1 MEIQLADK
9 DGHQIKAI
17 MNASL
22 DAELNGGERD
32 FELTI
37 NAGEYENTIRIG
49 YRIFIENTEIGG
61 VIGEPH
67 VDTSSESITL
77 KGYTWRGLMQKKII
91 IPPADKDHYAVSGE
105 LNEVLRSL
113 IEPMFDGV
121 FKVPKIDT
129 GITIDYEFD
138 RFCTLLEGLTKM
150 LKTVGHRL
158 EISYNE
164 GEPNGSGWVEVSAVP
179 IKDYSEEIELSQDS
193 KLNFRMTDKRNGV
206 NHLVVGGKG
215 DMQDRNVFHLFVQE
229 DGTIGNNQFYTGI
242 EEIVEF
248 YENTS
253 TDTDDLESKSR
264 EKLES
269 IMNKQTFEM
278 DVEKLGIDVAIG
290 DIIGGRDY
298 RTGMSMKKPL
308 ENIIVVIS
316 GGTIKKEYK
325 LEGTNG

>member
-1 MEIQLADK
+1 MVIQLADK
-9 DGHQIKAI
+9 EGRQIKGLLD
-17 MNASL
+17 ASL
-22 DAELNGGERD
+22 DAELNDGDRD
-32 FELTI
+32 FELSLS
-37 NAGEYENTIRIG
+37 AEQYSGELQVG
-49 YRIFIENTEIGG
+49 CRIFVAGTEIGG
-61 VIGEPH
+61 IIGEPH
-67 VDTSSESITL
+67 SDTASDALTWN
-77 KGYTWRGLMQKKII
+77 GYTWRGLMQKKII

-105 LNEVLRSL
+105 LNDILRNL

-121 FKVPKIDT
+121 FRVPEIDT
-129 GITIDYEFD
+129 GVTINYEFD

-164 GEPNGSGWVEVSAVP
+164 GEPNGSGWVDVSAVP
-179 IKDYSEEIELSQDS
+179 IRDYSEEIELSQDS

-215 DMQDRNVFHLFVQE
+215 DMQERNVFHLYVQE
-229 DGTIGNNQFYTGI
+229 DGTIGSNQFYTGI
-242 EEIVEF
+242 EEIMEF

-278 DVEKLGIDVAIG
+278 DVEQLGIDVAIG
-290 DIIGGRDY
+290 DIVGGRDY

-308 ENIIVVIS
+308 ENIIVVIT